1 MTLIWRVAGNQ
12 SLGRRRSQEDRF
24 AVRSWPGGAL
34 AVVADGMGGHAGG
47 AVASEIVVEA
57 FLAAIDEDALSHTTI
72 EPQRIAYM
80 LAAGIEA
87 ATGAV
92 VGRIVS
98 EPRLR
103 DMGSTLVAVVLEES
117 RLHWVSV
124 GDSPLWLFD
133 GSVLQRLN
141 ADHSMRPLIEAMVQE
156 GRLRPDEAAR
166 HPSRNALRSVITRD
180 PPPMIDTGT
189 LDLRYPERTQLLL
202 ASDGI
207 ETIGNDSIAGL
218 VAQSSSAEAAVTQL
232 LRAVDRADAPAQD
245 NTTVVI
251 VRPQEI

>member
-12 SLGRRRSQEDRF
+12 TLGKRRRQEDRF

-34 AVVADGMGGHAGG
+34 ALVADGMGGHIGG
-47 AVASEIVVEA
+47 SIASTIVVEA
-57 FLAAIDEDALSHTTI
+57 FLAVIDDCALADNAAD
-72 EPQRIAYM
+72 PQQVAQI
-80 LAAGIEA
+80 LGAGIEA

-92 VGRIVS
+92 IGRIMS

-103 DMGSTLVAVVLEES
+103 DMGSTLVAVILEGP

-124 GDSPLWLFD
+124 GDSLLWLFD
-133 GSVLQRLN
+133 GGRLRRLN

-156 GRLRPDEAAR
+156 GRLGADEAAR

-189 LDLRYPERTQLLL
+189 LELRQPEQAQVIL

-207 ETIGNDSIAGL
+207 ETIDEPAMVELLAQAGSVE
-218 VAQSSSAEAAVTQL
+218 VAVSQL
-232 LRAVDRADAPAQD
+232 LRAVDRAQAPAQD
-245 NTTVVI
+245 NTTVVV
-251 VRPQEI
+251 VRPQTV